1 MPLPETEEFG
11 PLPLPLAPRR
21 PQQPADAMGPKVF
34 RHLGASVADRVPAE
48 EMDRLAADAE
58 KLGDDQKAKEL
69 TEAMEG
75 AVNGIVRK
83 MRGEVSFRRVR

>member
-1 MPLPETEEFG
+1 MTKEEFLKRG
-11 PLPLPLAPRR
+11 
-21 PQQPADAMGPKVF
+21 ADFIAG
-34 RHLGASVADRVPAE
+34 LE